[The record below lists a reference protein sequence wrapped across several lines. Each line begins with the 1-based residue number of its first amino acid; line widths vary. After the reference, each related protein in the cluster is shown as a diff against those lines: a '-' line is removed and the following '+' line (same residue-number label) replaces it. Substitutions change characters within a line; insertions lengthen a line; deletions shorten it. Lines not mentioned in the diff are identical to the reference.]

1 MSFIAA
7 VQIKKEGLPEFFID
21 PINVRTNEFSVLKPL
36 IQPMDKK
43 YAGMTVNE
51 RIYASGLVDE
61 CGKAVC
67 DKNIAEVVRLLK
79 EVELT
84 DENIRPIL
92 ESWGLLP

>member
-1 MSFIAA
+1 
-7 VQIKKEGLPEFFID
+7 
-21 PINVRTNEFSVLKPL
+21 
-36 IQPMDKK
+36 MDNK

-51 RIYASGLVDE
+51 RLYASGLMDE
-61 CGKAVC
+61 CDKAVC